1 MTQISCSSNDSYRSR
16 FENLVSKSSQGQP
29 NWLKSLREQSMNRF
43 ETLGFPTERKG
54 NEEWKYTDI
63 KNIAT
68 SDFLVP
74 YETALPS
81 SAKKRLRQHGFDKQD
96 FHQLVFLDG
105 FYSAELSSEALQI
118 KGCIIGP
125 LSQAWRSHAVS
136 SSLGTLANSEDHAF
150 TALNTAFTRDGA
162 FIHIPAN
169 TKIEKP
175 INIIFLTLEWQ
186 DKIATHPRTLVNVG
200 KNSSAI
206 IVETHCSTEETKYLS
221 NAVSE
226 IFLEDGSHL
235 DHYRLQIHSKDAYHI
250 GTTQVRLNQTSKF
263 KSVSAD
269 LGGKLIRNNLNIDV
283 AGENASCILNGLYIT
298 NGTQHVDNHVT
309 IDHSQPYTN
318 SREHFK
324 GILGDK
330 SKTAF
335 QGSIII
341 RANSQKVDSHQENKN
356 LLLSS
361 DAEANT
367 KPAFWIYADDVKCGH
382 GASSGELDKDALFY
396 LLSRGIP
403 EKEAQS
409 MLIKGF
415 ITEII
420 ESVDCHTYKSHLE
433 DLVKDKLSKMCE

>member
-1 MTQISCSSNDSYRSR
+1 MTQISCRNNDLYRWS
-16 FENLVSKSSQGQP
+16 FENLISKSSRGQP
-29 NWLKSLREQSMNRF
+29 NWLKLLREKNMNRF

-54 NEEWKYTDI
+54 NEEWKYTDV

-68 SDFLVP
+68 TDFLI
-74 YETALPS
+74 PS
-81 SAKKRLRQHGFDKQD
+81 KPTLTDAAEKRLSQQGFGKHD

-105 FYSAELSSEALQI
+105 FYSAELSSEDLKI

-125 LSQAWRSHAVS
+125 LSQAWKSHAVR

-150 TALNTAFTRDGA
+150 TALNTAFARDGA

-169 TKIEKP
+169 TEIEKP
-175 INIIFLTLEWQ
+175 INIIFLTLQSQ
-186 DKIATHPRTLVNVG
+186 DKIATHPRTLINVG

-206 IVETHCSTEETKYLS
+206 ILETHCSTEETEYLS

-226 IFLEDGSHL
+226 ISLEDGSHL
-235 DHYRLQIHSKDAYHI
+235 DHYRLQLHSKDAYHI
-250 GTTQVRLNQTSKF
+250 GTTQVHLNRTSKF

-269 LGGKLIRNNLNIDV
+269 LGGKLIRNNLNVDV

-298 NGTQHVDNHVT
+298 NGNQHVDNHVT
-309 IDHSQPYTN
+309 VDHSQPYTN

-341 RANSQKVDSHQENKN
+341 RENSQKVDSHQENKN
-356 LLLSS
+356 LLLSR

-382 GASSGELDKDALFY
+382 GASVGELDKDALFY
-396 LLSRGIP
+396 LLSRGIR
-403 EKEAQS
+403 EKEAQT

-420 ESVDCHTYKSHLE
+420 ESVDYHPYKSYLD
-433 DLVKDKLSKMCE
+433 DLVKAKLSKMCE